1 MVMRL
6 LAILLLLGVARS
18 TSADFYINEIFFDP
32 GGDGS
37 DLEDEF
43 IELRGTPGASL
54 ANHYLI
60 FLENELDELGVGQAG
75 EIENIFDLSITDN
88 GLPAAF
94 GSNGFLTLRQK
105 ATKYT
110 PEQISPLANHYVNT
124 KGNDFSGYGNGP
136 ETSSIGASSSD
147 STVGVVENSGFTAML
162 IRNDS
167 GAPPALGDDLDVGND
182 GLDNLNGREGW
193 AILDSIGVFSEPDET
208 EFGRLYGWVN
218 FGSDD
223 PAFPLP
229 SGFTPQ
235 IEPGAEFELLQFEV
249 EALARWGN
257 STGSTIHD
265 WHATNY
271 TDNPGSGSL
280 GIDDFADFRQSGEP
294 HPVNDNDDST
304 PAPQPSFIES
314 NKGVP
319 YGVKLTNSIG
329 SPNYITGDYN
339 RDGVVDAADYTVW
352 RDSVGDNVGSEANH
366 PPADGNH
373 DFNVDDADYALW
385 RANYGAPGSTI
396 SAPLAS
402 AGQPVPEPSAA
413 IVIAIGLGALATR
426 RLRYAAKQQ
435 PSSASCGCV
444 IDKSSPSFMHQLRS

>member
-1 MVMRL
+1 MRL
-6 LAILLLLGVARS
+6 LAVLLLLGIVRS

-32 GGDGS
+32 GGKGS

-43 IELRGTPGASL
+43 IELRGTPGVSL

-60 FLENELDELGVGQAG
+60 FLENELDEFGAGQAG
-75 EIENIFDLSITDN
+75 EIENIFDLSITND
-88 GLPAAF
+88 GQPAAF

-167 GAPPALGDDLDVGND
+167 GPAPALGDDLDFGND
-182 GLDNLNGREGW
+182 GLDIPNGREGW
-193 AILDSIGVFSEPDET
+193 TILDSIGVFSEPDET

-223 PAFPLP
+223 PLFPLP
-229 SGFTPQ
+229 SGFTPN
-235 IEPGAEFELLQFEV
+235 IEHGAEFELLQFEV

-257 STGSTIHD
+257 STGHTVQD

-271 TDNPGSGSL
+271 TDSAGSGSL

-294 HPVNDNDDST
+294 HPANDNNDST
-304 PAPQPSFIES
+304 PAPQPSFVES

-352 RDSVGDNVGSEANH
+352 RDSIGDNVGSEANH
-366 PPADGNH
+366 PLADGNH

-385 RANYGAPGSTI
+385 RANYGAPG
-396 SAPLAS
+396 APILAPMAS
-402 AGQPVPEPSAA
+402 VGQPVPEPSAT
-413 IVIAIGLGALATR
+413 IVVVVALGFGALATR
-426 RLRYAAKQQ
+426 RLRGAAKQ
-435 PSSASCGCV
+435 PLSSAFCGHV
-444 IDKSSPSFMHQLRS
+444 IG